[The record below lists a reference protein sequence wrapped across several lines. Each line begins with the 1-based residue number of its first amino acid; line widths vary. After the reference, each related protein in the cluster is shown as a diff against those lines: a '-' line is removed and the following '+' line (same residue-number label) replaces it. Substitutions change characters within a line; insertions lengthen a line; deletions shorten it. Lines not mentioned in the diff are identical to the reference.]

1 MRISIDE
8 SICKKY
14 NMTLPEVLGM
24 LLVKTGES
32 QTVFQQMLEK
42 QMIVTDGIFK
52 QLMVTQRWDDVMSN
66 ILLDSDSDKQSDDRL
81 DILATALME
90 IFPKQKKVGTSHYF
104 RGNRKDVILRLKKF
118 FKLYGDK
125 FSDEQILDAAKRYV
139 ESFNGNYQ
147 YMRVLKYFLWKD
159 EKKVNTEGEIY
170 IDESSDLA
178 TLIENVDSEDYRQDW
193 TTSIS

>member
-118 FKLYGDK
+118 FKLYGDR

>member
-118 FKLYGDK
+118 FKLYGGK

>member
-52 QLMVTQRWDDVMSN
+52 QLMVTQRWDDVMSS